1 MVMKFKLQ
9 CDSNKTN
16 HIHYKTFRA
25 EFFKSMKMKIFSYII
40 PFSLVDVNGRFKHN
54 CCPFCLCWTTYRYI
68 PNLSIIMISLQIH
81 RILDSHI
88 DYNYFF
94 LWRCDPTRVMA
105 FSFARFLDHTQRRTT
120 VSRTPLDEWVARRR
134 DLYLTTHNTHNRQ
147 ISMPPLGFKPTISA
161 VERLQTARLRLRL
174 HWSQNRHNTT
184 VWKDS
189 R

>member
-94 LWRCDPTRVMA
+94 FVALRPNAGHGLLFRE
-105 FSFARFLDHTQRRTT
+105 
-120 VSRTPLDEWVARRR
+120 VSRSHT
-134 DLYLTTHNTHNRQ
+134 TTHH
-147 ISMPPLGFKPTISA
+147 
-161 VERLQTARLRLRL
+161 
-174 HWSQNRHNTT
+174 
-184 VWKDS
+184 S